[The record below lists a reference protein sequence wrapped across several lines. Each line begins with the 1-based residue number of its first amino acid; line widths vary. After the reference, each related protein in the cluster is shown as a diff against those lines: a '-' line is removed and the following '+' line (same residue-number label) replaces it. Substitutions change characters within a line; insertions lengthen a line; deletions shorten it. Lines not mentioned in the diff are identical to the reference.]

1 MNFHHLRN
9 MFSELN
15 ALVEL
20 LAYDL
25 DNVGFIDF
33 NDDLISESLI
43 CLYQVIELLEK
54 LKQQQNGD

>member
-15 ALVEL
+15 AHVEL

-33 NDDLISESLI
+33 NDDLISECLI